1 MVIEEG
7 TLEILGDIEY
17 ADASASWAFI
27 VKKPLTTGG
36 VTISIAPT
44 VKRIAGAYLALAGKV
59 TGANSVEPL
68 AVDGNMNANISELVT
83 ARTFVRA
90 TEVSSAL
97 STGVTINYS
106 TRALKNPPPL
116 LTQYLEQYNLDR
128 IAK

>member
-27 VKKPLTTGG
+27 IKKPSANG
-36 VTISIAPT
+36 VAITVAPS
-44 VKRIAGAYLALAGKV
+44 VRRIAGAYLAIEGRA
-59 TGANSVEPL
+59 TGQSSVEPL
-68 AVDGNMNANISELVT
+68 AVDGNMNANISDLVS
-83 ARTFVRA
+83 ARTYVRA

-116 LTQYLEQYNLDR
+116 LTRYLEQYNLDR
-128 IAK
+128 ISR

>member
-27 VKKPLTTGG
+27 VKKAAPATG
-36 VTISIAPT
+36 VAISVAPS
-44 VKRIAGAYLALAGKV
+44 VKRIAGAYLVLAGKV
-59 TGANSVEPL
+59 TGTNSVEPL